1 MPDRRCIFFITSH
14 TFHHKPKAAGYVS
27 TSFSWLCNSRRC
39 SEYYDGFYFE
49 KPSMGDAVFRV
60 SWQILSQTT
69 MREKDWRLANQNN
82 PVERSLKCVR
92 VHSVYVIDYSVSAE
106 CVRVVKLPSGGA
118 PRLHTPVSH
127 RFVCRPGAS
136 FFVLRIHPQPGSPFK
151 HATRLSFEL
160 RRYLKVCAQTWR
172 KFACVFRAGL
182 GEALD
187 SCRGSTVLPP

>member
-1 MPDRRCIFFITSH
+1 MFQPPFLGFVTLDAAVNIMTGFILKNH
-14 TFHHKPKAAGYVS
+14 R
-27 TSFSWLCNSRRC
+27 W
-39 SEYYDGFYFE
+39 
-49 KPSMGDAVFRV
+49 GDAVFRV